1 VTISTDQ
8 RMFGSV
14 FKRTEMKAVG
24 MLDQGVIDAAR
35 RGATKLARQVM
46 PKGVTGNM
54 RRATTV
60 RIYQKPGASKTRA
73 SVVCAIVVN
82 VPYAKA
88 IEMGTRPFTPP
99 IAPLIA
105 WVRFKFG
112 LYGRDAVS
120 AAYAVRAKIQ
130 LEGITPQWNVRDF
143 LPELRAMLEPAL
155 RAAYVKRAS
164 PGAGLGA

>member
-1 VTISTDQ
+1 MTTTDA
-8 RMFGSV
+8 RVFGSL
-14 FKRTEMKAVG
+14 FKRMEMERVG
-24 MLDQGVIDAAR
+24 RLDQGVIDAAR
-35 RGATKLARQVM
+35 RGAQKLARQVL

-60 RIYQKPGASKTRA
+60 RIYQRPGASKTRA

-99 IAPLIA
+99 IAPLVA

-112 LYGRDAVS
+112 LYGRDAVR

-130 LEGITPQWNVRDF
+130 REGITAQWNIRDF

-155 RAAYVKRAS
+155 RAAYVQRAS
-164 PGAGLGA
+164 PGMGAAR